1 MSSPSDTMIIT
12 LKGDLNEIADLVNSI
27 QVAAERFNLSAEIA
41 SQLSLVLE
49 ELYCNS
55 VNYGLLHTV
64 KPEVIIKLTLSKAV
78 LRIIYRDNG
87 MAFNPLDIKMPDVS
101 LGIDERPLGGLGIF
115 FVKSFTDSAEY
126 SYDSGFNQINLI
138 KQL

>member
-1 MSSPSDTMIIT
+1 MTIK
-12 LKGDLNEIADLVNSI
+12 LKGDLTEIADLANSI
-27 QVAAERFNLSAEIA
+27 QIVAERFNLSAEIA
-41 SQLSLVLE
+41 SRLNLVLE
-49 ELYCNS
+49 ELFCNS
-55 VNYGLLHTV
+55 VNYGLLQTV
-64 KPEVIIKLTLSKAV
+64 KPEVIIQLTLSQTV

-87 MAFNPLDIKMPDVS
+87 IAFNPLDIKMPDVS
-101 LGIDERPLGGLGIF
+101 LSIDERPLGGLGIF